1 MTQNKKALMVVH
13 QPRSSTGDVGLK
25 LIERGYDLDVRRPV
39 MGEKLPKT
47 MSDHD
52 LAVIYGGP
60 PSANDN
66 LDYIKLLLSFDTSY
80 IRACFYYCMADELF
94 GSELGLAFVIVGVLL
109 FVVEVFQP
117 GFLIAVPATVFI
129 ALGVLLS
136 FNIVDG
142 LLLLPIGLAVGL
154 GSLYGTM
161 MLYQSLAP
169 PDTPSEMSIEGKI
182 GEKGIVTKEVVAN
195 DRSGKI
201 KIGMEE
207 VRATSDQNISVGT
220 KVKVTDAEG
229 ITVTVMPLQGEE

>member
-1 MTQNKKALMVVH
+1 MEVIYHHKFILKIPYIW
-13 QPRSSTGDVGLK
+13 PRSR
-25 LIERGYDLDVRRPV
+25 E
-39 MGEKLPKT
+39 
-47 MSDHD
+47 
-52 LAVIYGGP
+52 
-60 PSANDN
+60 N
-66 LDYIKLLLSFDTSY
+66 
-80 IRACFYYCMADELF
+80 MADELF

-129 ALGVLLS
+129 ALGILLS
-136 FNIVDG
+136 FNVVDG

-195 DRSGKI
+195 DRIGKV
-201 KIGMEE
+201 KISMEE
-207 VRATSDQNISVGT
+207 FRATSEQNIPVGT
-220 KVKVTDAEG
+220 KIKVTDAEG
-229 ITVTVMPLQGEE
+229 ITVTVIPLEGEE

>member
-1 MTQNKKALMVVH
+1 
-13 QPRSSTGDVGLK
+13 
-25 LIERGYDLDVRRPV
+25 
-39 MGEKLPKT
+39 
-47 MSDHD
+47 
-52 LAVIYGGP
+52 
-60 PSANDN
+60 
-66 LDYIKLLLSFDTSY
+66 
-80 IRACFYYCMADELF
+80 MADELF

-169 PDTPSEMSIEGKI
+169 PDTPSEIRIDGKFVEI
-182 GEKGIVTKEVVAN
+182 GIVTKEVVAN

-220 KVKVTDAEG
+220 KVEVTDGEG
-229 ITVTVMPLQGEE
+229 ITVTVMPLQGVE

>member
-1 MTQNKKALMVVH
+1 
-13 QPRSSTGDVGLK
+13 
-25 LIERGYDLDVRRPV
+25 
-39 MGEKLPKT
+39 
-47 MSDHD
+47 
-52 LAVIYGGP
+52 
-60 PSANDN
+60 
-66 LDYIKLLLSFDTSY
+66 
-80 IRACFYYCMADELF
+80 MAEELF

-129 ALGVLLS
+129 ALGILLS

-169 PDTPSEMSIEGKI
+169 PDTPSEMSIERKV
-182 GEKGIVTKEVVAN
+182 GEKGIVTKEVIAN
-195 DRSGKI
+195 DRIGKV
-201 KIGMEE
+201 KISMEE
-207 VRATSDQNISVGT
+207 FRATSDKNIPVGT

-229 ITVTVMPLQGEE
+229 ITVTVIPLEGEE

>member
-1 MTQNKKALMVVH
+1 
-13 QPRSSTGDVGLK
+13 
-25 LIERGYDLDVRRPV
+25 
-39 MGEKLPKT
+39 
-47 MSDHD
+47 
-52 LAVIYGGP
+52 
-60 PSANDN
+60 
-66 LDYIKLLLSFDTSY
+66 
-80 IRACFYYCMADELF
+80 MADELF

-207 VRATSDQNISVGT
+207 VRATSDQNIPVGT
-220 KVKVTDAEG
+220 RVEVTDGEG
-229 ITVTVMPLQGEE
+229 ITVTVMPLQGVE